1 MTEEQLEA
9 FGEQVANLTER
20 LGEMANALDTIVSSQ
35 SQIAKSASDAKA
47 KTDGLAASAEKSG
60 RALENKAKIEQE
72 VAEKERKREAARES
86 AQTDAVRSLASFGD
100 ALLSTEKGFSKFS
113 ESFGYAGDAA
123 FDLGKGFGP
132 LGAVIGGVVKGLSVL
147 AQLALGM
154 ADAQLTAR
162 DQLYSMGSAG
172 AFNSEEL
179 LKMAHASGLNAR
191 NLELLIK
198 PIKSMG
204 PAVLSLG
211 TSAGDSVQ
219 AFAKLTAVTE
229 EERVRMNR
237 LGVNQEELMQTQS
250 DFVKLQ
256 QMSGVQ
262 ISARFKTED
271 QLRKASLDYVTNLK
285 ELSIITGEDVE
296 TIKQRQQAAAN
307 EAELMIRQFQLEE
320 QAIQLRKE
328 GNIEEAL
335 KIEAQVKAEKAF
347 LDTIA
352 SVGDPDLTAGFTEF
366 LATGGNITSEAGA
379 KLLRLGVDLDEVGSR
394 LKAGDVDAGAFALQ
408 NYAESIRDT
417 IRGPLGDAARFSEEF
432 RDQFALTS
440 NSIGRAISNAG
451 TDIEQSAEDA
461 AVATARAQT
470 EGTDELADA
479 RANLVAVEI
488 KAQQSLDNL
497 VNSMINL
504 PALMNML
511 ADSVENL
518 LELIPGVRTSRGIQK
533 DINAEQETLKE
544 YQQAL
549 EEAKQGGL
557 FSGIRAA
564 SAQSGIEGALYRQ
577 AGYAVE
583 QIEKGGTVDPL
594 IIQQSIERL
603 ERAASQYPTGTEMA
617 EAFQKKI
624 EILKGASGTPE
635 PSTLTSNP
643 PVENSEVP
651 PAAPAARASEEIP
664 TDNYLRTVAELESGN
679 NPNARASTS
688 SASGTYQ
695 ITDKTWEDA
704 VSQMGK
710 DWSLSD
716 KNDTAKQEEVV
727 NYLYEQQ
734 RDALERELGRKTTE
748 QEMYMAHFLGQA
760 DAIKLLTE
768 AVKNPQTSASELLP
782 RAATSNPAI
791 FSEGATATDIVDTLS
806 NKFDT
811 ASNRVASESTPN
823 NRQIIGTQTLDQTVT
838 SITPPVVPNT
848 ASSTAPV
855 VTTTQTPSLAT
866 SAATTVT
873 RTPTPDQTLTSI
885 TPQAEASSR
894 EGFRTPPPPE
904 AITASVP
911 QTDINDIMMMLS
923 YKLDTMIALLDTGV
937 GIQDRLLLES
947 RS

>member
-1 MTEEQLEA
+1 MTDEQIEA

-20 LGEMANALDTIVSSQ
+20 LGEMANALDIIVTAQ
-35 SQIAKSASDAKA
+35 SQIAKSASNVKT
-47 KTDGLAASAEKSG
+47 KTDDLAASTDKSG
-60 RALENKAKIEQE
+60 RALENKAKIEE
-72 VAEKERKREAARES
+72 EIAIKEKRREDSRNS
-86 AQTDAVRSLASFGD
+86 AQNDAIKSLTSFGD
-100 ALLSTEKGFSKFS
+100 ALLSTEQGFTKFK

-147 AQLALGM
+147 AQLSLGM

-179 LKMAHASGLNAR
+179 LKMAHAAGLNSR
-191 NLELLIK
+191 NLELLVK

-271 QLRKASLDYVTNLK
+271 QLRKASLEYVTNLK

-320 QAIQLRKE
+320 QAIQLRKD

-347 LDTIA
+347 MDTVA
-352 SVGDPDLTAGFTEF
+352 AVGDPALTAGFTEF

-408 NYAESIRDT
+408 NYAETIRDT

-461 AVATARAQT
+461 AAATARAQT

-479 RANLVAVEI
+479 RANLVEVEI

-511 ADSVENL
+511 AEAVENL

-549 EEAKQGGL
+549 EEAKQGGM

-564 SAQSGIEGALYRQ
+564 SAQSGIEGALFRQ

-617 EAFQKKI
+617 ESFQKKI
-624 EILKGASGTPE
+624 ETLKSASGN
-635 PSTLTSNP
+635 TLI
-643 PVENSEVP
+643 
-651 PAAPAARASEEIP
+651 ARASEGTP

-679 NPNARASTS
+679 NPNARAATS

-710 DWSLSD
+710 DWSISD

-734 RDALERELGRKTTE
+734 REALERELGRKTTE

-791 FSEGATATDIVDTLS
+791 FSEGASVIDIVDTLS
-806 NKFDT
+806 NKFDA

-823 NRQIIGTQTLDQTVT
+823 NRQIIGAPTLDQTVT
-838 SITPPVVPNT
+838 SITP
-848 ASSTAPV
+848 
-855 VTTTQTPSLAT
+855 QTET
-866 SAATTVT
+866 
-873 RTPTPDQTLTSI
+873 
-885 TPQAEASSR
+885 SSR

-923 YKLDTMIALLDTGV
+923 YKLDTMISLLDTGV
-937 GIQDRLLLES
+937 TIQDRILLES